1 MFMKTREFH
10 QKVEILYAAFY
21 FKIHKKTVITED
33 HLMSLCL

>member
-10 QKVEILYAAFY
+10 QKVEILFAALY
-21 FKIHKKTVITED
+21 FKIHKKTED